1 MGSEMCIRDRIYTI
15 QALHGSLREGAVAGV
30 RRLVAPGGT
39 LFVVQV
45 VREEGEDVGAEPPW
59 LLDFAEMSALAGD
72 GLVAESL
79 DRLPNPNVPEARD
92 RWRMVLTR
100 R

>member
-1 MGSEMCIRDRIYTI
+1 VR
-15 QALHGSLREGAVAGV
+15 AAAVDGV

-39 LFVVQV
+39 LFVVQI
-45 VREEGEDVGAEPPW
+45 VRDDDEAVGAEPPW
-59 LLDFAEMSALAGD
+59 LLDRAEMAGLAGD

-79 DRLPNPNVPEARD
+79 DRRPHPDRPEARD